1 MRQGR
6 RIGVVIPALDEERAI
21 GRVVDAIPKWVDDVV
36 VVDNGS
42 TDGTA
47 RVAAAHGARV
57 VGEPRRGYGAA
68 CLAGVRSA
76 LTSAATRPPDVIVF
90 LDGDFSDDP
99 REMAALVAPILD
111 RGIDLVIGS
120 RALGAR
126 ERGALTMQQRLGNAL
141 ICALMRVL
149 HGARYTD
156 LGPFRA
162 IRREALE
169 RLALDA
175 AGLGWT
181 VQMQVRAARR
191 GLRIEEVPVTC
202 RRRAAGRSK
211 VSGTVR
217 GVIGAG
223 TAFLWVIFSEAAD
236 AALSRRRTRACRTAP
251 AR

>member
-1 MRQGR
+1 MRDGR
-6 RIGVVIPALDEERAI
+6 NIGVVIPALDEQDAI

-47 RVAAAHGARV
+47 RVAAEHGARV
-57 VGEPRRGYGAA
+57 VAEPRRGYGAA
-68 CLAGVRSA
+68 CLAGVRSLSLGEA
-76 LTSAATRPPDVIVF
+76 SPDIVVF
-90 LDGDFSDDP
+90 VDGDFSDDP
-99 REMAALVAPILD
+99 REMDALVAPILD
-111 RGIDLVIGS
+111 RGADLVIGS
-120 RALGAR
+120 RVLGAR
-126 ERGALTMQQRLGNAL
+126 EKGALSIQQRFGNAL
-141 ICALMRVL
+141 TCSLIRVL

-202 RRRAAGRSK
+202 RRRAAGKSK

-217 GVIGAG
+217 GVVGAG
-223 TAFLWVIFSEAAD
+223 TTFLWVIFSEAFD
-236 AALSRRRTRACRTAP
+236 AALERRTPSEQLSR
-251 AR
+251 